1 VLVIA
6 LTVLSYNGVPAEP
19 LSATFDELGG
29 TIGRSENNQL
39 VLADPERTIS
49 RVHARVVFRASG
61 FAIVDNG
68 SNPIV
73 VNGQPVGSG
82 REHPLHEGD
91 EVQIGGYLLKVGKAG
106 GVPASDPFAE
116 LFGDAPMG
124 LAGPATPPAP
134 PPAAWPPPP
143 PPRPVT
149 MAAAWPSAPA
159 PAAYSPP
166 SAFPPPP
173 AFPPPASPPSPASSS
188 LGGFGGGGGSGG
200 AAAIPDDWDP
210 FGSEPPAP
218 RAAPAAAPS
227 ANAGSLGVGTL
238 GVSGT
243 ADASLDDL
251 FGLGPAAPASGAGD
265 LLAALSA
272 PSAPPG
278 TPTPGRPAEVLP
290 PASFGFDDAFDP
302 AYDKPRSR
310 NGSSKGSPA
319 SVPDHASEL
328 HTPMPLPNPETT
340 ARVRPDAA
348 TAAAWGEALA
358 PAPPPVRTA
367 MPPAVVPPGASQP
380 SALPSGA
387 ILSWEDPPRDGRVVT
402 LPGVFVASGL
412 AAPPAPAAG
421 GLPDD
426 FGLDLDFSPAPSAP
440 VLTPA
445 AALPP
450 DSMAPVIPRAP
461 VAAPLP
467 VTEPGYRL
475 GPPPAAAAPPVP
487 ASRPSAAPSPQDA
500 AGLQAA
506 FLAGLGV
513 PSLRVGDLDEA
524 QMHLLG
530 QLLREAVRGAVELLI
545 ARAAL
550 KREMRAELTMIVA
563 RENNPLK
570 FSPTVEVALQ
580 HLLGTPTPGFMAPAP
595 AMRDAFDDLRAH
607 QVGVMAGMRAA
618 LEGVL
623 GRFDPQQL
631 EGKLARRSAIDSL
644 IPATRKARLWESFQ
658 ELFQQLQREAQ
669 DDFDELFGRAFL
681 QAYEAQLDRLQGDGA
696 PR

>member
-1 VLVIA
+1 MIA

-134 PPAAWPPPP
+134 PAAAWPPPP

-149 MAAAWPSAPA
+149 VAAAWPSAPA
-159 PAAYSPP
+159 PASF
-166 SAFPPPP
+166 SPPP
-173 AFPPPASPPSPASSS
+173 AFPPPAGPSSPSF
-188 LGGFGGGGGSGG
+188 GGFGGGGAARG

-218 RAAPAAAPS
+218 RSAPVAPAAAAP
-227 ANAGSLGVGTL
+227 GSLGVGAL

-251 FGLGPAAPASGAGD
+251 FGLGPAASASGAGD

-272 PSAPPG
+272 PPAPAGPAA
-278 TPTPGRPAEVLP
+278 PGRSAEVLP

-310 NGSSKGSPA
+310 NGSSTGSAA

-348 TAAAWGEALA
+348 TAAAWADALA
-358 PAPPPVRTA
+358 PAPPPARTA
-367 MPPAVVPPGASQP
+367 MPPPAVPPGTVEP
-380 SALPSGA
+380 SSLPSGA

-412 AAPPAPAAG
+412 AAPAAPAAG

-426 FGLDLDFSPAPSAP
+426 FGLDLDFSPGPPAPVPPSAMAP
-440 VLTPA
+440 
-445 AALPP
+445 PP
-450 DSMAPVIPRAP
+450 DAMAPVIPRAP
-461 VAAPLP
+461 VASALP
-467 VTEPGYRL
+467 VTEPGFRL
-475 GPPPAAAAPPVP
+475 ASPPAPAPAAVPPAAATA
-487 ASRPSAAPSPQDA
+487 RPSAAPGPQDT

-513 PSLRVGDLDEA
+513 SSLRVGDLDEA

-550 KREMRAELTMIVA
+550 KREMRAEVTMIVA

-631 EGKLARRSAIDSL
+631 EGKLTRRSAIDSL